1 MTRLKQIKLNIIQI
15 DKQLKFL
22 HYQLKNWVGTNRIQ
36 DLVYKP
42 GVAARTTFEYSPLG
56 KALKKGLK
64 KDDKVSKVV
73 KYDNDLVYDSV
84 HNFNKYSVSNFNE
97 TTSVDSKFNTLNKFY
112 KDFKKLEG
120 VKSRTNERKQK
131 RITVLKNKS
140 FLYDQLISIYK
151 K

>member
-1 MTRLKQIKLNIIQI
+1 M
-15 DKQLKFL
+15 
-22 HYQLKNWVGTNRIQ
+22 
-36 DLVYKP
+36 
-42 GVAARTTFEYSPLG
+42 
-56 KALKKGLK
+56 
-64 KDDKVSKVV
+64 
-73 KYDNDLVYDSV
+73 
-84 HNFNKYSVSNFNE
+84 SNFNE